1 MNKITQ
7 ACIILA
13 SLTLSTYCLAHGGH
27 GGYHGGGYHH
37 GYYGGGYY
45 AGNNWVAPA
54 IIGGVIG
61 YELSRPRY
69 VEPQPVIIQQQPQVI
84 YTPQPII
91 QQPPIG
97 YHWQE
102 MIDPVTNQ
110 RKIVLVPN

>member
-1 MNKITQ
+1 MKKLIIIALLGITN
-7 ACIILA
+7 I
-13 SLTLSTYCLAHGGH
+13 SYAHEGFR
-27 GGYHGGGYHH
+27 HH